1 MIELNFFLPSNRF
14 VSRYILKHYII
25 DVLAPEKTIEM
36 LKEHMVVIKR
46 VLFSRSLR
54 LLPLPEQV
62 GAVEALAMVVD
73 QLPSLL
79 PLNDQHLLAFL
90 SELLK
95 MSSVADGEM
104 TDPNL
109 IGSVVDKNGYAMP
122 VLDTAQA
129 ASKESSVTNDEKA
142 SSTLFLRRD
151 SILKFGP
158 IKFFVP
164 GEASNG
170 VQLRASTIRLLRAVI
185 RGHADSFFDADSST
199 PVGKHSSVKGFLVG
213 DVNAGSYRCAPC
225 IHRQYPPPRHQSAFP
240 LAGFFP
246 SGMCQCRP

>member
-1 MIELNFFLPSNRF
+1 M
-14 VSRYILKHYII
+14 I
-25 DVLAPEKTIEM
+25 DVLLPEIAIES
-36 LKEHMVVIKR
+36 LKEHMTLIKR

-62 GAVEALAMVVD
+62 GAVEALAMLVD
-73 QLPSLL
+73 QLPGLV

-122 VLDTAQA
+122 VYDTTQA
-129 ASKESSVTNDEKA
+129 ANKEPNGKNNEKA
-142 SSTLFLRRD
+142 ASTVFMRRD
-151 SILKFGP
+151 SILLVGSS
-158 IKFFVP
+158 KFFVP
-164 GEASNG
+164 GDASNG

-185 RGHADSFFDADSST
+185 RGHADPFFDAESST
-199 PVGKHSSVKGFLVG
+199 PVGKHFAETAS
-213 DVNAGSYRCAPC
+213 AIHHQRSY
-225 IHRQYPPPRHQSAFP
+225 
-240 LAGFFP
+240 
-246 SGMCQCRP
+246 